1 MRSISRW
8 MLAAALA
15 VSTIAC
21 SDSSD
26 DGGGNEQ
33 RVVIFFTTD
42 EHSQLFAYAPEKDD
56 FLGGGAVGTGELVGG
71 VTRRLAILERERAA
85 AQSAGKDV
93 LTLSSGDFSQGS
105 LASAAWL
112 ATSPELRL
120 MKKMGYDAV
129 ALGNH
134 EFDLGPAAL
143 AGAIGAA
150 ATAQELPPLV
160 LTNLF
165 FSDASA
171 ADDALA
177 AMYGTGTGKL
187 VAPWR
192 VLTTE
197 RQKLKIGIVAS
208 MGVGAGTVAGAAPPV
223 TFWSAAAAT
232 NTDKFLSIAAAVQ
245 GAVNHLRDVE
255 KVDAVILLGH
265 GGIGETG
272 APMGEDE
279 QLAYVT
285 KGIDLVLS
293 GHSHLSTPTP
303 RSGFAPTGRG
313 VVVVQPKPY
322 GKEIGRIELVFRDNV
337 AQRPFVDVAGATFL
351 PVDDR
356 TAPTTDAAF
365 TSELVALTVGFLET
379 GGPIPGPSFLEQT
392 LSRILG
398 APVTDD
404 PAVVGDLYFPSLGK
418 LDFDVVGVAA
428 GETNAMNLDTDAL
441 LAAANEF
448 HAAAP
453 TLVAVQAS
461 GPIRG
466 DLRVGKTGDIT
477 LADLYH
483 VVPLGGDPT
492 VPNPTADPN
501 AIPGYPLVRA
511 NIPTAELRGVIEQ
524 TLQFSFQ
531 NGDFFVSAAGLKV
544 RYDLSRPAYDPTVA
558 GGVGPGWV
566 TFMALESGAGE
577 TVLYD
582 PSNPAFAATAGFAGD
597 PRTMVTPVATT
608 LYIASFAASFGVH
621 LLDDTG
627 TPQSPLALVL
637 RRGDGSAVKD
647 YEALGKY
654 VVGQCAAN
662 QAHPDFLP
670 SRYDAS
676 TPEGAVPRRM
686 INCTGSVSGACAP

>member
-21 SDSSD
+21 GDSSD
-26 DGGGNEQ
+26 NGGGNEQ
-33 RVVIFFTTD
+33 RVAIFFTTD

-56 FLGGGAVGTGELVGG
+56 FAGGGAVGTGELVGG

-150 ATAQELPPLV
+150 ATAQELPPLL

-165 FSDASA
+165 FSATSP

-177 AMYGTGTGKL
+177 AMYGTEAGKL

-192 VLTTE
+192 VLTTGHG
-197 RQKLKIGIVAS
+197 LKIGIVAS

-223 TFWSAAAAT
+223 TFWSAAATT
-232 NTDKFLSIAAAVQ
+232 NQDKFLSIVAAVQ
-245 GAVNHLRDVE
+245 GAVDQLRDVE

-279 QLAYVT
+279 QLAYLT
-285 KGIDLVLS
+285 HGIDLVLS

-303 RSGFAPTGRG
+303 RSGYSPTGP
-313 VVVVQPKPY
+313 VTVVQPKPY
-322 GKEIGRIELVFRDNV
+322 GKEVGRIELVFRDDV
-337 AQRPFVDVAGATFL
+337 AQRPYVDVAGATFL
-351 PVDDR
+351 AVDDR
-356 TAPTTDAAF
+356 TAPTADAAF
-365 TSELVALTVGFLET
+365 TTELVQLTVGFLET
-379 GGPIPGPSFLEQT
+379 GAPIPNYPSFLEQT

-398 APVTDD
+398 TPVTDD
-404 PAVVGDLYFPSLGK
+404 PAVVGDLYFHSIGK
-418 LDFDVVGVAA
+418 LDFDVVGVAP

-448 HAAAP
+448 HGAAP

-466 DLRVGKTGDIT
+466 DLRVGETGDIT
-477 LADLYH
+477 FADVYH

-492 VPNPTADPN
+492 VANPTTDPN
-501 AIPGYPLVRA
+501 AVPGYPLVRA
-511 NIPTAELRGVIEQ
+511 NIPTAELRGVLEQ
-524 TLQFSFQ
+524 TLQFSFS

-544 RYDLSRPAYDPTVA
+544 KYDVSRPAYDPTA
-558 GGVGPGWV
+558 SQGVGPGWV
-566 TFMALESGAGE
+566 TFMALENGATE

-582 PSNPAFAATAGFAGD
+582 PSNPAFAATAGFAGN
-597 PRTMVTPVATT
+597 PLTMVTPVATT
-608 LYIASFAASFGVH
+608 LYVASFAASFGVH

-627 TPQSPLALVL
+627 APQSPLALVL
-637 RRGDGSAVKD
+637 RRPDGSAVKD
-647 YEALGKY
+647 YEALGKF
-654 VVGQCAAN
+654 VFEQCNAN
-662 QAHPDFLP
+662 TPAGFLP
-670 SRYDAS
+670 SRYDAT
-676 TPEGAVPRRM
+676 TPEGALPRRM
-686 INCTGSVSGACAP
+686 INCTGGCP